1 MTTNAD
7 TIGMMTFHASHNN
20 GSMLQAL
27 ALQHILENHFHQK
40 TELID
45 FSNQGQRNMYAP
57 VPKPKNWKQAI
68 KSLIWSTNMSQM
80 KHQYDSYEA
89 FKKRYFHMS
98 SDTYSSIEELKPLA
112 YKYKAFITGSDQVWN
127 IKCIDADDAYYLSF
141 VKDRPK
147 FAYAVSFG
155 ANNPF
160 ILEGDTKRYE
170 NYLEHFDKISVREKN
185 AQKWIKEATGVEV
198 PICLD
203 PSMLLNESEWEQL
216 VDVGDTPVI
225 SGDYIFYYCF
235 SITEE
240 VQHFLKSISKKTG
253 MPVYFMEA
261 KEWTLK
267 MCWRNDIRLI
277 RSYGPDVYMNVVK
290 HAKLFVT
297 SSFHG
302 TAFGTIYRKN
312 FWYIRSKHSESSLD
326 DRASSFLTQ
335 LGLMSR
341 YRTIAELSA
350 LDLFEPVDYTQ
361 LPDKLEPLRI
371 HSFEYLQSV
380 VDSLN

>member
-1 MTTNAD
+1 MTSNGK
-7 TIGMMTFHASHNN
+7 IGMMTFHASHNN

-27 ALQHILENHFHQK
+27 ALQHVLEDRFHQQ

-45 FSNQGQRNMYAP
+45 FSNRGQCNMYAP
-57 VPKPKNWKQAI
+57 IPKPKNWKQAI
-68 KSLIWSTNMSQM
+68 KSFIWATNMKEM
-80 KHQYDSYEA
+80 KRQYKAYED
-89 FKKRYFHMS
+89 FQKKYFHLSDRSYSDS
-98 SDTYSSIEELKPLA
+98 SELVPLSD
-112 YKYKAFITGSDQVWN
+112 KYKAFITGSDQVWN

-141 VKDRPK
+141 VKDRPR

-160 ILEGDTKRYE
+160 DLEGDSTCYE
-170 NYLEHFDKISVREKN
+170 DYFAKFDKVSVREKN
-185 AQKWIKEATGVEV
+185 AQKWIKAATGVEV

-203 PSMLLNESEWEQL
+203 PTMLIDVDEWENL
-216 VDVGDTPVI
+216 VDIGNGPVI

-240 VQHFLKSISKKTG
+240 VQKFLRSVSKKTG

-267 MCWRNDIRLI
+267 MCWRNGIRLI
-277 RSYGPDVYMNVVK
+277 KSYGPDVYMNMVK
-290 HAKLFVT
+290 HAKLFIT

-302 TAFGTIYRKN
+302 TAFGTLYRKN
-312 FWYIRSKHSESSLD
+312 FWYIRSKHSETSLD

-341 YRTIAELSA
+341 YRTISELSKI
-350 LDLFEPVDYTQ
+350 DLFAPADYST
-361 LPDKLEPLRI
+361 LPEKLEPLRKL
-371 HSFEYLQSV
+371 SFDYLQSV
-380 VDSLN
+380 VDSLE